1 MDRGCIYLLV
11 GGEGA
16 RLLKILENSLHHKTV
31 IAWSSYASL
40 LNSKNG

>member
-1 MDRGCIYLLV
+1 MHLPTH

-31 IAWSSYASL
+31 MAWSSYVSL